1 MKKKLGL
8 FFCAVLFLLVGSST
22 QICNVQAQTGSGWT
36 KYPGPVLG
44 LGAAGT
50 WDDAG
55 TMNPS
60 VIKDGDTYK
69 MWYTGYDGSKRRI
82 GYAISADGI
91 SWGKPG
97 LIPVL
102 DVGSAGTWDSV
113 SVSAPWVIKDGST
126 YMMWYV
132 GSDGVKDRIGLATS
146 GDGLAWNKKGY
157 VLSPGAAGQPDD
169 AGVNHP
175 TVIKE
180 GGLGPHGS
188 SYVMWYGADDGTYT
202 TICMAYSGDGK
213 AWSKY
218 DENLD
223 GVTDF
228 VLNTGSPG
236 SWDDQWASEPS
247 VLKSGGVYFMWYTG
261 WDGLTGA
268 GHHRVGLAYSATDG
282 KHWVRYSGNPVL
294 PVGSGTAWD
303 YYTVRGVSVIQDRLD
318 FKMWY
323 TGTSGGTY
331 ADRLIGYATNF
342 MRMAGAMGLVEAPTN
357 TVYYIYPDY
366 QGSKPAGTGYA
377 ALSDW
382 TALGM
387 VIGMSG
393 NQQYITT
400 DTDTS
405 VVNPSNGQLAV
416 QLKYSAVLCGGW
428 GVSGPTKYYEVT
440 AGASPAY
447 AVVVGSTLY
456 FYSRATGAAISG
468 TAMSLSLVST
478 NQDMF
483 IIEAF
488 KIPEGRN
495 LIILYG
501 YGWKGSYAAALWFK
515 YGTGTHAFGSE
526 GIPMRDHAY
535 YIFRWTDAD
544 EDLFVDLS
552 EISFVASGE

>member
-1 MKKKLGL
+1 MKKKLAL
-8 FFCAVLFLLVGSST
+8 LFCAVLFLLAGSST
-22 QICNVQAQTGSGWT
+22 QICNVQGQVGSGWM
-36 KYPGPVLG
+36 KHAGNPVLG
-44 LGAAGT
+44 VGAAGFY
-50 WDDAG
+50 DDAG
-55 TMNPS
+55 VMFPS

-69 MWYTGYDGSKRRI
+69 MWYTGYDGSTRRI
-82 GYAISADGI
+82 GYATSSDGI
-91 SWGKPG
+91 SWTRQG
-97 LIPVL
+97 LVL
-102 DVGSAGTWDSV
+102 DLGPGIAWDSV

-132 GSDGVKDRIGLATS
+132 GSDGVRERIGLATS
-146 GDGLAWNKKGY
+146 SNGIAWNKKGA
-157 VLSPGAAGQPDD
+157 VLAPGSPGQPDD

-180 GGLGPHGS
+180 GGLGPDGS

-213 AWSKY
+213 TWSKY
-218 DENLD
+218 DEDLD
-223 GVTDF
+223 GFTEP
-228 VLNTGSPG
+228 VLNTGAPG
-236 SWDDQWASEPS
+236 SWDARWASEPS

-261 WDGLTGA
+261 WDGLAGA
-268 GHHRVGLAYSATDG
+268 GHHRVGLAYSTTDG
-282 KHWVRYSGNPVL
+282 KHWVKTGPPVL
-294 PVGSGTAWD
+294 PVGGGAAWD

-323 TGTSGGTY
+323 TGTSGGGY
-331 ADRLIGYATNF
+331 EDRLIGYATNF
-342 MRMAGAMGLVEAPTN
+342 MRVAGAMGLVDAPAN

-405 VVNPSNGQLAV
+405 VVSPSSGGLVLDA
-416 QLKYSAVLCGGW
+416 KYSAVLCGGW

-440 AGASPAY
+440 VGATPAY

-456 FYSRATGAAISG
+456 FYSRATGASITG
-468 TAMSLSLVST
+468 TAMDMSLVST

-483 IIEAF
+483 IIQAF
-488 KIPEGRN
+488 QRGERSI
-495 LIILYG
+495 IILYG

-515 YGTGTHAFGSE
+515 YGTGTGKPAFGSE
-526 GIPMRDHAY
+526 GIPMRDDAY

-544 EDLFVDLS
+544 GDLFVDLK
-552 EISFVASGE
+552 EISFVASGD